1 MVFLAHKEKL
11 QRAQI
16 CERRHLSYYH
26 CGQGHT
32 AYVGEEQ
39 LESARQ
45 ALQNYRKFQELCK
58 TLIDY
63 SLELAILT
71 DDENGS

>member
-1 MVFLAHKEKL
+1 MVHKKI

-39 LESARQ
+39 PESARQ
-45 ALQNYRKFQELCK
+45 ALQNYRKFQKLCK
-58 TLIDY
+58 PLIDY
-63 SLELAILT
+63 SLELANFT
-71 DDENGS
+71 DRENGS